1 MPGLLDGHYNLVLKR
16 IVEGDLVPFLG
27 AGANMCGRPENTGW
41 LQGQY
46 LPSGGELATFLAQ
59 SYGYPQRELT
69 LNCPKCKEEVRG
81 NDKTL
86 DLLRVSQYVGLEG
99 GDGDLYKDLHKLFNA
114 DYPTTSLH
122 RFLATLPATLA
133 KMGTPKKGFLVVTTN
148 YDDLM
153 ERAFTDAGEV
163 FDVLTYV
170 AKGDRRG
177 TFLHWPPSGPPRQIL
192 QPNTY
197 TDISLDERPVILKI
211 HGAVNR
217 SDGNQDSYVIRED
230 DYIDY
235 LARTTEINGVLPVT
249 VVDKLKNSHLLFLGY
264 SLSDW
269 NLRVILHR
277 IWEQRKF
284 DFKSWAVQLRP
295 EPIDQKFWS
304 KRDVDIMDVRLEDYV
319 NALQE
324 KLTALIPPRSP
335 VVFPDPQPQDR
346 PSGTHG

>member
-1 MPGLLDGHYNLVLKR
+1 MPEPLDDHYNLVMRR
-16 IVEGDLVPFLG
+16 ITEGDLVPFLG
-27 AGANMCGRPENTGW
+27 AGANMCGCPENESW
-41 LQGQY
+41 RQGQY
-46 LPSGGELATFLAQ
+46 LPNGGELATFLAQ
-59 SYGYPQRELT
+59 NYGYPPRVLK
-69 LNCPKCKEEVRG
+69 LDCPTCHKEVRG
-81 NDKTL
+81 NEKAL
-86 DLLRVSQYVGLEG
+86 DLLRVSQYAGLQG
-99 GDGDLYKDLHKLFNA
+99 GEGDLYKDLHKLFNA
-114 DYPTTSLH
+114 DYPPTSLH
-122 RFLATLPATLA
+122 QFLASLPAALV
-133 KMGTPKKGFLVVTTN
+133 KKGFPKRGLLVVTTN

-153 ERAFTDAGEV
+153 ERAFIQAGEV

-170 AKGDRRG
+170 AKGDGRG
-177 TFLHWPPSGPPRQIL
+177 TFLHWPPDGPPRAITE
-192 QPNTY
+192 PNKY
-197 TDISLDERPVILKI
+197 TAISLDERSVVLKI

-304 KRDVDIMDVRLEDYV
+304 KRDVDILDVRLEEYV
-319 NALQE
+319 EALEARLKATPQVAD
-324 KLTALIPPRSP
+324 TAASAAQH
-335 VVFPDPQPQDR
+335 FEQ
-346 PSGTHG
+346 SGGPHA